1 MDQPTQHIPRPP
13 PPEGATQHIPRP
25 EPQQIPATQPPP
37 PSTPEPPKKA
47 KRSFLRDPLSIVLV
61 VVIVLA
67 LTAAAL
73 AGAELYAR
81 HVADG
86 KVAAAT
92 QCVTQD
98 SATVSF
104 GTMPPFLWQHIRGDY
119 ENIRITTAGNKLKK
133 AQGMKADI
141 SIHDVRL
148 EGGKYGQGTIGA
160 LNATITWPDDG
171 IKETV
176 QQAIP
181 VIGMLVSGVKTSAS
195 DKTIELEGT
204 FGSII
209 TKPQVVNR
217 DLTLQV
223 VSVNALGFDLPP
235 ETVQSTLN
243 ALTDRLAQN
252 YPLNIKPD
260 SVDVTD
266 SSVVGHFSTTGADIP
281 KPDPNDPDTVC
292 FENL

>member
-1 MDQPTQHIPRPP
+1 
-13 PPEGATQHIPRP
+13 
-25 EPQQIPATQPPP
+25 
-37 PSTPEPPKKA
+37 
-47 KRSFLRDPLSIVLV
+47 
-61 VVIVLA
+61 
-67 LTAAAL
+67 
-73 AGAELYAR
+73 
-81 HVADG
+81 
-86 KVAAAT
+86 
-92 QCVTQD
+92 
-98 SATVSF
+98 
-104 GTMPPFLWQHIRGDY
+104 
-119 ENIRITTAGNKLKK
+119 
-133 AQGMKADI
+133 
-141 SIHDVRL
+141 
-148 EGGKYGQGTIGA
+148 
-160 LNATITWPDDG
+160 
-171 IKETV
+171 V

-195 DKTIELEGT
+195 AKTIELQGT
-204 FGSII
+204 FGSIV

-260 SVDVTD
+260 SIDVTD

-292 FENL
+292 FQNL